1 MNTLSRKQREIQQR
15 KSLML
20 DIAEQLI
27 AEEGHQAL
35 SMDRIAELSEYSKGT
50 VYQHFPCKEEVLIS
64 ICLRSM
70 AILTDLFERA
80 NRFDGKPRERLSA
93 ICLAHTLYAALHP
106 LQFSFIQI
114 IKAGSVKEKLSE
126 ESLSCHLDAERK
138 IIGVVVSAIQDGIS
152 CGDLKLADGLNPI
165 DIVFGFWASSYGS
178 LVLQTYD
185 INFDEI
191 GLPDPNASMARIF
204 QFTLDGM
211 GWKPLSK
218 NNDYDTLVERIKTE
232 VFADEFAQLEARA
245 KR

>member
-27 AEEGHQAL
+27 AEGGHQAL
-35 SMDRIAELSEYSKGT
+35 SMDRIAEISEYSKGT
-50 VYQHFPCKEEVLIS
+50 VYQHFPCKEEILIS

-80 NRFDGKPRERLSA
+80 NQFNGKPRERLSA
-93 ICLAHTLYAALHP
+93 ICIAHTLYAALHP

-114 IKAGSVKEKLSE
+114 IKAGTVKEKLTE
-126 ESLSCHLDAERK
+126 ESLTCHLEAERK
-138 IIGVVVSAIQDGIS
+138 IIGVVVNAIQDGVD
-152 CGDLKLADGLNPI
+152 CGDLALAEGLTPV
-165 DIVFGFWASSYGS
+165 DVVFGMWASSYGS

-185 INFDEI
+185 IDFDEI
-191 GLPDPNASMARIF
+191 GLPDPNASMARMF

-218 NNDYDTLVERIKTE
+218 DNDYEALVERIKNE
-232 VFADEFAQLEARA
+232 VFPDEFAQLAA
-245 KR
+245 ADS